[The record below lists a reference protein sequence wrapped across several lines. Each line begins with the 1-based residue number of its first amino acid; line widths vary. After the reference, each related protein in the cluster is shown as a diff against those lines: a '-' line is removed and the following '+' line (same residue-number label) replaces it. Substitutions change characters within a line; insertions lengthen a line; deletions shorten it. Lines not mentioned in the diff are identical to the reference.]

1 MARRKVPMRLIEK
14 ARARA
19 ETHARRTKG
28 LQKKA
33 SELATLCAVPVA
45 LVCAAGAGAP
55 PLVWESEEGVLERY
69 RRAVPAETR
78 ARHTHRSYMETELG
92 KERAKLARTRH
103 GCPGALAD
111 WDAALNDMT
120 LEEARGLLETI
131 DAALQATGDRMEA
144 LGIPADGG
152 HGPLEGSSHEALMP
166 QQLGQGGGNHM
177 EAAGFQQLQMV
188 PFHAGSNEGLLE
200 QFSWDDPF
208 RTQSGCVGGNYSGG
222 GDAMLSQGHA
232 NAGYNYSAGG
242 DEMLTLG
249 LANVDNSYSGGGDKM
264 LASGFANSDYNY
276 SAGGDEML
284 TLGLAN
290 ADYNYS
296 AGGHKMLPSGF
307 ANADYNYSGGGDK
320 MLASGFANSDYNYSA
335 GGDEMLTLGLANADY
350 NYSAGG
356 HKMLPSGFAN
366 ADYNYSGSGDEMLTP
381 GFGNADYNWAD
392 LTMWA
397 TDELCDAVMPLG
409 CYPDFADGT
418 LPPDYYARVVTEWGL
433 RQHTTIWRV
442 RVHHGHGRGRQLH
455 SSRQQLHGAL
465 AFDTSSLLLGEMQS

>member
-45 LVCAAGAGAP
+45 LVCSAGKGAP

-92 KERAKLARTRH
+92 KERAKLARVRH

-131 DAALQATGDRMEA
+131 DAALRATGDRMEA

-152 HGPLEGSSHEALMP
+152 HDRLEGSSHDALMP
-166 QQLGQGGGNHM
+166 QQRGYGVGNPVDM
-177 EAAGFQQLQMV
+177 DAAGFQQLQMV
-188 PFHAGSNEGLLE
+188 PFHAGNNDGLLE
-200 QFSWDDPF
+200 QFSLDDPF
-208 RTQSGCVGGNYSGG
+208 ETQPGCRGFQCVGGNYSGG
-222 GDAMLSQGHA
+222 GDAMLSPGLA
-232 NAGYNYSAGG
+232 NADYNYSASGDKMLAPGFANADYNYSAGG
-242 DEMLTLG
+242 D
-249 LANVDNSYSGGGDKM
+249 KM
-264 LASGFANSDYNY
+264 LARGIANADYNY
-276 SAGGDEML
+276 SAGGDEKL
-284 TLGLAN
+284 ALGLAN

-296 AGGHKMLPSGF
+296 GG
-307 ANADYNYSGGGDK
+307 NDK
-320 MLASGFANSDYNYSA
+320 MLAQ
-335 GGDEMLTLGLANADY
+335 
-350 NYSAGG
+350 
-356 HKMLPSGFAN
+356 GFAN
-366 ADYNYSGSGDEMLTP
+366 ADYNYSGSGDEMLAP
-381 GFGNADYNWAD
+381 GFGNADYDWTD

-397 TDELCDAVMPLG
+397 TDELCDAIMPLG
-409 CYPDFADGT
+409 CYPDFADST
-418 LPPDYYARVVTEWGL
+418 LPAEYSAQVITGGDYVNTPPSGGYGYPMDMGVGDNFSNLDSNYMAHWQFQR
-433 RQHTTIWRV
+433 
-442 RVHHGHGRGRQLH
+442 
-455 SSRQQLHGAL
+455 
-465 AFDTSSLLLGEMQS
+465 FDTSSLLLGEMQS

>member
-55 PLVWESEEGVLERY
+55 LLVWESEEGVLERY

-166 QQLGQGGGNHM
+166 QQLGQGGGNPVDM

-249 LANVDNSYSGGGDKM
+249 LAN
-264 LASGFANSDYNY
+264 ADYNY

-284 TLGLAN
+284 ALGLAN

-296 AGGHKMLPSGF
+296 GGKDEMLAPGF
-307 ANADYNYSGGGDK
+307 ANADYNNSSSGG
-320 MLASGFANSDYNYSA
+320 
-335 GGDEMLTLGLANADY
+335 EML
-350 NYSAGG
+350 
-356 HKMLPSGFAN
+356 P
-366 ADYNYSGSGDEMLTP
+366 P
-381 GFGNADYNWAD
+381 GFGNADYDWTD
-392 LTMWA
+392 LTMWVAA
-397 TDELCDAVMPLG
+397 TSCA
-409 CYPDFADGT
+409 
-418 LPPDYYARVVTEWGL
+418 
-433 RQHTTIWRV
+433 
-442 RVHHGHGRGRQLH
+442 
-455 SSRQQLHGAL
+455 
-465 AFDTSSLLLGEMQS
+465 MQSCHLGATLTSPTVLFRPSTPLRSSPAGTTSIHHHLAGTGTQWPWAWATTSLISTATTWRTGIRHK

>member
-45 LVCAAGAGAP
+45 LVCSAGAGAP
-55 PLVWESEEGVLERY
+55 PRVWESEEGVLERY

-120 LEEARGLLETI
+120 LDEARGLLETI
-131 DAALQATGDRMEA
+131 DAALRATGDRMEA

-152 HGPLEGSSHEALMP
+152 HGRLEGSSHDALMP
-166 QQLGQGGGNHM
+166 QQRGHGIGNPVDM
-177 EAAGFQQLQMV
+177 DAAGFQQLQMV
-188 PFHAGSNEGLLE
+188 PFHAGSNDGLLE
-200 QFSWDDPF
+200 QFSLDDPF
-208 RTQSGCVGGNYSGG
+208 HTQPGCRGFQCVGGNYSGG
-222 GDAMLSQGHA
+222 GDAMLSPGLA
-232 NAGYNYSAGG
+232 NADYNYSAGV
-242 DEMLTLG
+242 DEMLTLD
-249 LANVDNSYSGGGDKM
+249 LAN
-264 LASGFANSDYNY
+264 ADYNY
-276 SAGGDEML
+276 SAGGDEMF

-296 AGGHKMLPSGF
+296 AGGDKMLAPGF
-307 ANADYNYSGGGDK
+307 ADADYNYSAGGDK
-320 MLASGFANSDYNYSA
+320 MLAPGFANADYNYSA
-335 GGDEMLTLGLANADY
+335 GGDEMPTLGLANADY
-350 NYSAGG
+350 NYSSGKD
-356 HKMLPSGFAN
+356 KMLAQGFAN
-366 ADYNYSGSGDEMLTP
+366 ADYNYSGSGDEMLVP
-381 GFGNADYNWAD
+381 GFGNADYDWTD

-397 TDELCDAVMPLG
+397 TDELCDAIMPLG
-409 CYPDFADGT
+409 CYPDFVNST
-418 LPPDYYARVVTEWGL
+418 LPAEYSAQVITGGDYVNTPPSGGYGYPMDMGVGDNFSNLDSNYTAHWQFQR
-433 RQHTTIWRV
+433 
-442 RVHHGHGRGRQLH
+442 
-455 SSRQQLHGAL
+455 
-465 AFDTSSLLLGEMQS
+465 FDTSSLLLGEMQS

>member
-307 ANADYNYSGGGDK
+307 ANADYNYSG
-320 MLASGFANSDYNYSA
+320 
-335 GGDEMLTLGLANADY
+335 
-350 NYSAGG
+350 
-356 HKMLPSGFAN
+356 
-366 ADYNYSGSGDEMLTP
+366 SGDEMLTP

>member
-1 MARRKVPMRLIEK
+1 MPCRKVPMRLIEK
-14 ARARA
+14 ALARA

-45 LVCAAGAGAP
+45 LVCSAGAGAP

-78 ARHTHRSYMETELG
+78 ARHTHRCYMETELG

-131 DAALQATGDRMEA
+131 DTVLRATGDRMEA

-152 HGPLEGSSHEALMP
+152 HGPLQGSSHGALMP
-166 QQLGQGGGNHM
+166 QKLGHGGGNPVDM
-177 EAAGFQQLQMV
+177 DAAGFQQLQMV
-188 PFHAGSNEGLLE
+188 SFHAGNNEGLLE

-208 RTQSGCVGGNYSGG
+208 QTQPGCGGFQCVGGNYSAG
-222 GDAMLSQGHA
+222 GDAMLSPGVA
-232 NAGYNYSAGG
+232 NADYNYSAGG
-242 DEMLTLG
+242 DEMLTLD
-249 LANVDNSYSGGGDKM
+249 LAN
-264 LASGFANSDYNY
+264 ADYNY

-296 AGGHKMLPSGF
+296 GGSDEMLAPAF
-307 ANADYNYSGGGDK
+307 VNADYNNSSSGGE
-320 MLASGFANSDYNYSA
+320 MLA
-335 GGDEMLTLGLANADY
+335 
-350 NYSAGG
+350 
-356 HKMLPSGFAN
+356 
-366 ADYNYSGSGDEMLTP
+366 P
-381 GFGNADYNWAD
+381 GFGNADYDWTD

-397 TDELCDAVMPLG
+397 NDELCDAVMTHG

-418 LPPDYYARVVTEWGL
+418 LPPHYSAQVITGGDYVNTPPPGGYGYPMAMGVGDNFTNLDRDYTA
-433 RQHTTIWRV
+433 
-442 RVHHGHGRGRQLH
+442 H
-455 SSRQQLHGAL
+455 SQFQR
-465 AFDTSSLLLGEMQS
+465 FDTSSLLLGAMQS